1 MALRQSD
8 PRAQFFKHQADPGL
22 NLDATISRAASLS
35 SFVAL
40 SAYES
45 DSGVVSDQRYQ
56 QVMLANLAALYW
68 VVGFQVLRQVLLLY
82 QTLPAT
88 SAPQPLPRLEQ
99 ARTTGRLDWSHPA
112 APQPDNLIRSLSHQA
127 DVLAA
132 GVQPPSIFFTGPS
145 GQCTPIE
152 LPAMQHC
159 GTSASADVTQARV
172 TRARRARGATAGST
186 TMGRT
191 DVLAAGVQPP
201 SISFIGPSGQCTPIE
216 LPAMQHSGT
225 STSADVTQARVTHA
239 RRGRYATA
247 GSTTMGR
254 TADLNSMQGQQL
266 EWLEDLC
273 DEDTDSDEYEGEFGV

>member
-88 SAPQPLPRLEQ
+88 SAPQPLPKLEQ
-99 ARTTGRLDWSHPA
+99 ARTTRRLDWSHPA

-201 SISFIGPSGQCTPIE
+201 SISFIGPSGQ
-216 LPAMQHSGT
+216 S
-225 STSADVTQARVTHA
+225 A
-239 RRGRYATA
+239 RRGRCATA
-247 GSTTMGR
+247 SSTTMGR
-254 TADLNSMQGQQL
+254 MANSSSMQGQQL

-273 DEDTDSDEYEGEFGV
+273 DEDTDNDEYEGEFGV